1 MTTRVPAPEGT
12 TRVLLADDEH
22 LVRGAIAALLDLEAG
37 IEVVAQ
43 VGRGDEVLAAV
54 VEHRPDVAV
63 LDIEMPGMDG
73 LSAAEQISSL
83 CKIVILTSLGRPG
96 YLRRAM
102 AAGVSGFLGKDA
114 SAEELA
120 MAIRK
125 VQSGG
130 RYLDAE
136 LAAAAMAAGDSPL
149 TGRERDALRLAGDG
163 ATIARIAAEPHL
175 TEGTV
180 RNYLSSAMTKLNAQ
194 NRLEAI
200 RTAQRMGWL

>member
-1 MTTRVPAPEGT
+1 MT

-22 LVRGAIAALLDLEAG
+22 LIRGAIAALLDLEDG

-43 VGRGDEVLAAV
+43 VGRGDEILAAV
-54 VEHRPDVAV
+54 AEHRPDVAV

-73 LSAAEQISSL
+73 LSAAEQISSQ

-149 TGRERDALRLAGDG
+149 TDRERDALRLAGDG
-163 ATIARIAAEPHL
+163 HPISRIAAELHL

>member
-1 MTTRVPAPEGT
+1 MT

-22 LVRGAIAALLDLEAG
+22 LIRGAIAALLDLEEG

-54 VEHRPDVAV
+54 AEHRPDVAV

-120 MAIRK
+120 MAIHK

-149 TGRERDALRLAGDG
+149 TDRERDALRLAGDG
-163 ATIARIAAEPHL
+163 HTISRIAAELHL

-180 RNYLSSAMTKLNAQ
+180 RNYLSSAMTKLNAR

>member
-1 MTTRVPAPEGT
+1 MTI
-12 TRVLLADDEH
+12 RVLLADDEH
-22 LVRGAIAALLDLEAG
+22 LIRGAIAALLDLEDG

-43 VGRGDEVLAAV
+43 VGRGDEVVGAV
-54 VEHRPDVAV
+54 AEHCPDVAV

-73 LSAAEQISSL
+73 LTAAERISTR

-149 TGRERDALRLAGDG
+149 TERERDALRLAGDG
-163 ATIARIAAEPHL
+163 ATIARIAGELHL

>member
-1 MTTRVPAPEGT
+1 MT
-12 TRVLLADDEH
+12 TRVLLADDEN
-22 LVRGAIAALLDLEAG
+22 LIRGALAALLDLEDG

-43 VGRGDEVLAAV
+43 VGRGDQVLAAV
-54 VEHRPDVAV
+54 TEHRPDVAV

-73 LSAAEQISSL
+73 LSAAEQISSQ

-149 TGRERDALRLAGDG
+149 TDRERDALRLAGDG
-163 ATIARIAAEPHL
+163 ATIARIAGELHL

>member
-1 MTTRVPAPEGT
+1 MT

-22 LVRGAIAALLDLEAG
+22 LIRGAIAALLDLEEG

-43 VGRGDEVLAAV
+43 VGRGDEVVAAV
-54 VEHRPDVAV
+54 AEHRPDVAV

-73 LSAAEQISSL
+73 LSAAEQISSQ

-125 VQSGG
+125 VQAGG

-149 TGRERDALRLAGDG
+149 TERERDALRLAGDG
-163 ATIARIAAEPHL
+163 ATISRIAAELHL

>member
-1 MTTRVPAPEGT
+1 MT

-22 LVRGAIAALLDLEAG
+22 LIRGALAALLDLEDG
-37 IEVVAQ
+37 IEVIAQ

-54 VEHRPDVAV
+54 TEHRPDVAV

-73 LSAAEQISSL
+73 LSAAEQISSQ

-149 TGRERDALRLAGDG
+149 TDRERDALRLAGDG
-163 ATIARIAAEPHL
+163 ATIARIAAELHL